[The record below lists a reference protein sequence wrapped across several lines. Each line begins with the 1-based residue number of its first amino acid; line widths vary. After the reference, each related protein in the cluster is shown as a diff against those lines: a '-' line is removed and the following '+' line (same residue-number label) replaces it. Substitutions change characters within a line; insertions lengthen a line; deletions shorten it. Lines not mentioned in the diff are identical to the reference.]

1 MNAEMRR
8 VLILPV
14 PIKMLAET
22 FQLGSLVRPP
32 LWTNGL
38 AKVITDMSNVKSP
51 MNPVRLAPL
60 VVLLSI
66 SEVVTGIR
74 ITPDG
79 EGETL
84 ANGRATVIDRDGQ
97 VPSGALLGRG
107 G

>member
-1 MNAEMRR
+1 M
-8 VLILPV
+8 LPV
-14 PIKMLAET
+14 PVKRLAVT

-32 LWTNGL
+32 LWTDGL

-51 MNPVRLAPL
+51 CHPMMLAPL
-60 VVLLSI
+60 VVLLST

-84 ANGRATVIDRDGQ
+84 ANGRPTVIGRDGQ
-97 VPSGALLGRG
+97 VPSGALFGRG